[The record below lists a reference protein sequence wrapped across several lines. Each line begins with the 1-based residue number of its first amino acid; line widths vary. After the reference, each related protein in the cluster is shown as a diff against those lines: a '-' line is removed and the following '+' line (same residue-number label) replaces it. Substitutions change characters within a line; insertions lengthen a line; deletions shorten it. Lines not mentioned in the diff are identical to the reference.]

1 MKTEMTNQMDENN
14 LEKILRRSPLKRL
27 ISTKEVAKQTVYLLS
42 KDAGGI
48 TGASFT
54 LDAGSTC

>member
-1 MKTEMTNQMDENN
+1 MKTDMTTQMNDND

-27 ISTKEVAKQTVYLLS
+27 ISTSEVAKQTVYLLS
-42 KDAGGI
+42 KDASGI
-48 TGASFT
+48 TGATFT